1 MAEILCVMEN
11 KIRHDFTLP
20 LQWQRKSS
28 IFTPLVG
35 KISIIHSNFL
45 GNYISNGGIDVDRAS
60 QSLNLN
66 PVWRLRYDLK
76 QVVVLMSSRVAA
88 VE

>member
-1 MAEILCVMEN
+1 MGESQKAEILCVMEN

-35 KISIIHSNFL
+35 KISIKHVSNFF
-45 GNYISNGGIDVDRAS
+45 GNYISNGDIEVEWAS
-60 QSLNLN
+60 RNLNLY
-66 PVWRLRYDLK
+66 PIWF
-76 QVVVLMSSRVAA
+76 VV
-88 VE
+88 